1 MAKVLLTS
9 LYVWCKHPVM
19 SICVFLGDAVSP
31 ASERDNDSFVCL
43 GEDSCKINL
52 FPTKPNR
59 QITKVPLRV
68 PRTKPATRPVSLPVD
83 RMLPPCVL
91 NERNSR
97 NAGAVSPEK
106 LGRSPTIEEVSEVK
120 ALPAVNTCCRL
131 PCYDT
136 QMLRK
141 TWDKQY
147 KQYDIT
153 ARTAMIVTNV
163 PQENRALES
172 GTAGAL
178 SSSCNIGNNS
188 ANAILPSKPYSVTV
202 RSGRTATE
210 GNGPDANPL
219 AAFRAPRTLQP
230 PPGTFYK
237 PPSNK
242 SKQNEEGPFAKA
254 CATTSASSVLHQDN
268 TVKLA
273 RSSALPSGDPEQ
285 NTNEQKTSSEDIHPT
300 DLKPTYQR
308 LRPKRIQELEHR
320 EAHFV

>member
-1 MAKVLLTS
+1 MAKVLLIS
-9 LYVWCKHPVM
+9 LYIWWKDPVI
-19 SICVFLGDAVSP
+19 SICVFLGDAASP
-31 ASERDNDSFVCL
+31 TSERDNDSFISL
-43 GEDSCKINL
+43 GEDSHKTNL
-52 FPTKPNR
+52 LPAKPNR

-83 RMLPPCVL
+83 RILPPCVL

-97 NAGAVSPEK
+97 NAGGVSPEK

-120 ALPAVNTCCRL
+120 ALPAVNTCCKL

-178 SSSCNIGNNS
+178 PSSGSIANDS
-188 ANAILPSKPYSVTV
+188 ANAIFPSKPYSVSV
-202 RSGRTATE
+202 RSATE

-219 AAFRAPRTLQP
+219 AVFRAPRTLQP

-242 SKQNEEGPFAKA
+242 SKQNGEGSSPKV
-254 CATTSASSVLHQDN
+254 CAPTSASSVLHQDD

-273 RSSALPSGDPEQ
+273 RSSALLSGDPEQ